1 MALRRKLNA
10 VIKNYV
16 RLIVTTPKPAFSQWQ
31 ITIWLFCYLENQTMT
46 AFRAKPQTLI
56 TPPFC
61 RVAASPTL
69 FRKSHSVKKCVSAQK
84 TQSYVIFTVVI
95 RTKLRGDCS
104 SRVDA
109 SALLSYPDEAAISPR
124 WTKASEELLPSLFS
138 LKPSRKLFKFS
149 LCFFQLARRS
159 TRLCNRKNTLVPC
172 SISFREA
179 VISLHKEPTVAPLR
193 VIKRSFSQCF
203 FFFRLCLCFVDG
215 KEQMGKTVQQAR
227 MATTPF
233 FVFFGPISSKQAK

>member
-1 MALRRKLNA
+1 M
-10 VIKNYV
+10 
-16 RLIVTTPKPAFSQWQ
+16 
-31 ITIWLFCYLENQTMT
+31 
-46 AFRAKPQTLI
+46 
-56 TPPFC
+56 
-61 RVAASPTL
+61 
-69 FRKSHSVKKCVSAQK
+69 
-84 TQSYVIFTVVI
+84 
-95 RTKLRGDCS
+95 RGDCS

-138 LKPSRKLFKFS
+138 LKPSRKLFNFS

-179 VISLHKEPTVAPLR
+179 VVSLHKELAVAPLR

-203 FFFRLCLCFVDG
+203 FFFSPLSVFRGWKRADGKNSSASPHGDNTILRVFLDRFQASRQSERPLKLYRGPLHLCLMV
-215 KEQMGKTVQQAR
+215 
-227 MATTPF
+227 
-233 FVFFGPISSKQAK
+233 SSHFLP